1 MLRVSTDDR
10 RGSKYVSSTDTGPL
24 DEPLWSIWI
33 NGRINGHN
41 LHENTFMWILSS
53 AGNHVK
59 AIFVSVL
66 IRVRFYRIR

>member
-1 MLRVSTDDR
+1 
-10 RGSKYVSSTDTGPL
+10 
-24 DEPLWSIWI
+24 LWSILI